1 MPFFYDGLM
10 RHGLRYGSQCQLE
23 NDMHEWIIAPLL
35 EPDPTGMVAHRATG
49 PEEDKAAREEAAAER
64 RHGDRRDKHDDEADP
79 DFARG
84 EDRRDDA
91 PAVLR

>member
-1 MPFFYDGLM
+1 M
-10 RHGLRYGSQCQLE
+10 RHGLRYGSQRQLE

-35 EPDPTGMVAHRATG
+35 EPDPTGMVAHRAAGT
-49 PEEDKAAREEAAAER
+49 ED
-64 RHGDRRDKHDDEADP
+64 DDEADP

-91 PAVLR
+91 PDALR

>member
-1 MPFFYDGLM
+1 M
-10 RHGLRYGSQCQLE
+10 RHGLRYGSQRQLE

-49 PEEDKAAREEAAAER
+49 TDDDEKADRDAAAGER
-64 RHGDRRDKHDDEADP
+64 RHGDRRDNHDDEADP

-84 EDRRDDA
+84 EDRRDDVPDA
-91 PAVLR
+91 LR